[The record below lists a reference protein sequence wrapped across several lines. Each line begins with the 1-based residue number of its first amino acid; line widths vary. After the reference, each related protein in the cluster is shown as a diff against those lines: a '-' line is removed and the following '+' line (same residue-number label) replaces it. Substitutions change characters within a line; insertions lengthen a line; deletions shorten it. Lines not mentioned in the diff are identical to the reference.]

1 MHSMKYAVAFCILS
15 SMIMVS
21 DSALI
26 LAGII
31 AVKAAI
37 VGGFILGGIAGGIIG
52 GAARGR
58 GRSFGGHGHGHGRY
72 GRSVTNADD
81 MFLIAS
87 QNDSDDCAKKLI
99 CSLAA
104 RDARSLAE
112 DEAVIVSLFGHG
124 DLDVS
129 KSTVE
134 FDLAAIMGRK
144 VGAEHCA
151 VVYSRCVYS
160 PATLMEVMRQPDF
173 NRV

>member
-1 MHSMKYAVAFCILS
+1 MKYAVAFCILS

>member
-1 MHSMKYAVAFCILS
+1 MKYAVAFCILS

-58 GRSFGGHGHGHGRY
+58 GGYGHGHGHGRY